1 MRKLIIIL
9 FCLITTLSFAN
20 HIDKMELR
28 KQYYQSLD
36 NKKLADDFMFKMES
50 ISVEHDALLLAY
62 KGMAYFLEANLSINP
77 YAKYTYFKKGKSLLE
92 EAVNKNPWNAEI
104 RFMRFCVQ
112 TSAPKFLGYI
122 ANIET
127 DKYYLVEQWKGL
139 NDADLKNKISNY
151 MLTLSCFN
159 DSQKTNFK

>member
-1 MRKLIIIL
+1 
-9 FCLITTLSFAN
+9 
-20 HIDKMELR
+20 
-28 KQYYQSLD
+28 
-36 NKKLADDFMFKMES
+36 MES

-122 ANIET
+122 SNIET
-127 DKYYLVEQWKGL
+127 DKYFLVEQWKGL

-151 MLTLSCFN
+151 MLTISYFN
-159 DSQKTNFK
+159 DSKKTNFK

>member
-36 NKKLADDFMFKMES
+36 NKKLADDFMCKMES
-50 ISVEHDALLLAY
+50 FSVEHDALLLAY

-139 NDADLKNKISNY
+139 NDVDLKKKIANY
-151 MLTLSCFN
+151 MLTLTICT
-159 DSQKTNFK
+159 DTEKMNFK

>member
-9 FCLITTLSFAN
+9 FCLISTLSFAN

-122 ANIET
+122 SNIET

-151 MLTLSCFN
+151 MLTLSYFN
-159 DSQKTNFK
+159 DSQKINFK